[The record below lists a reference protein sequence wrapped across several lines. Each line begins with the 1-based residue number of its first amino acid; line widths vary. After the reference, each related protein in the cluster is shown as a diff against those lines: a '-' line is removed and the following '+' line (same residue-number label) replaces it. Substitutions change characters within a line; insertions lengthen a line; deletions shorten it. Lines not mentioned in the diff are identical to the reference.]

1 MGTGG
6 QAVKVL
12 DLDGSV
18 RETRLSDNYDIGRL
32 CDTLDHI
39 HFYMRP
45 VVPRDLANEQ
55 IDVNKFYACLA
66 ATGKHVLANA
76 YLQERVAEQPAPR
89 SAVRS
94 AGTEC
99 VSACRYRWVPEYTK

>member
-6 QAVKVL
+6 KAVKVL

-32 CDTLDHI
+32 CDTLDQI
-39 HFYMRP
+39 HFYLRP

-55 IDVNKFYACLA
+55 IEVNQFYACLA
-66 ATGKHVLANA
+66 ATGKHGMANA
-76 YLQERVAEQPAPR
+76 YLPARVAEERAL
-89 SAVRS
+89 AEML
-94 AGTEC
+94 AGGENGRAQ
-99 VSACRYRWVPEYTK
+99 V